1 MTSSPLVI
9 EQAKNAPKGGKL
21 KELARKYGAAGVL
34 VYLGVGCVDLGAAL
48 LAIEFAGLDR
58 VKQVEAGA
66 ADILNK
72 TKVYIGITSEE
83 EPKKVEEAKQADS
96 ENDNERPSFTSVF
109 LLAYTIHKTL
119 FLPLRLTI
127 TAAITPAVVRKLHAL
142 GWARYA
148 PRLLGG
154 TAVKKV

>member
-1 MTSSPLVI
+1 MTSSPQVI
-9 EQAKNAPKGGKL
+9 EQAKNAKGGKL
-21 KELARKYGAAGVL
+21 RELARKYGATGVL
-34 VYLGVGCVDLGAAL
+34 VYLGVGCVDLGIAL
-48 LAIEFAGLDR
+48 VAIEFAGLDR

-66 ADILNK
+66 IDVLNK
-72 TKVYIGITSEE
+72 AKAYIGIEE
-83 EPKKVEEAKQADS
+83 SQVDS
-96 ENDNERPSFTSVF
+96 EDKEDRPSFTSVF

-148 PRLLGG
+148 PRILGG